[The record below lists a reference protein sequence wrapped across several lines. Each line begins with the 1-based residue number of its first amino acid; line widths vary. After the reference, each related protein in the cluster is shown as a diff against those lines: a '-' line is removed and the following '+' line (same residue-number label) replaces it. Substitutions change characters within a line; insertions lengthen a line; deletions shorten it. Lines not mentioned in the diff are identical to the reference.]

1 MYQAATHIENTENK
15 KKCLLSESL
24 YSGGQ
29 KTGKEIIIHDNFN
42 ICTGNFYRKQGR

>member
-1 MYQAATHIENTENK
+1 MRGK
-15 KKCLLSESL
+15 KMEEIKETSCQEV
-24 YSGGQ
+24 